1 MMLVNKKTCLRIFR
15 ISALIICLL
24 VSFIIEGVAQRN
36 DVPPL
41 SERLFYGGSFGLQ
54 LGSITDI
61 QVSPVIGIWV
71 LPRIAVATGP
81 TYRFYKD
88 YYFRTNIYGGRAY
101 TQLVVIQ
108 DINSVIPIGARIGI
122 FLHAENELLSLE
134 SETWKNPP
142 YGSDRFY
149 VNTLLAGAGISQPM
163 GRRSSFNIMV
173 LWALNDSQY
182 DIYSNPEIRISFI
195 F

>member
-1 MMLVNKKTCLRIFR
+1 MLVSKKARFHIFR
-15 ISALIICLL
+15 ISVLTLFLL
-24 VSFIIEGVAQRN
+24 GSFLSDGVAQRS
-36 DVPPL
+36 DIPPL
-41 SERLFYGGSFGLQ
+41 RERLFYGGSFGLQ
-54 LGSITDI
+54 LGSITAI
-61 QVSPVIGIWV
+61 QILPVIGIWV

-88 YYFRTNIYGGRAY
+88 YFFRTNIYGGRAY
-101 TQLVVIQ
+101 TQLVIIQ
-108 DINSVIPIGARIGI
+108 DINSIIPIGSRIGL

-142 YGSDRFY
+142 YSSDRFY
-149 VNTLLAGAGISQPM
+149 VNTILAGAGISQPL

-173 LWALNDSQY
+173 LWALNDSEY
-182 DIYSNPEIRISFI
+182 DIYSNPEFRISFI

>member
-1 MMLVNKKTCLRIFR
+1 MPDNKKACFRIFR

-24 VSFIIEGVAQRN
+24 GGSLFNGMAQRN
-36 DVPPL
+36 DIPPL
-41 SERLFYGGSFGLQ
+41 GERLFYGGSLGLQ

-61 QVSPVIGIWV
+61 QVSPVVGIWV
-71 LPRIAVATGP
+71 LPRIAVALGP

-101 TQLVVIQ
+101 TQLVVVQ
-108 DINSVIPIGARIGI
+108 DISSMIPIGSRIGI

-134 SETWKNPP
+134 SESWKNPP
-142 YGSDRFY
+142 YDSDRFY

>member
-1 MMLVNKKTCLRIFR
+1 MMLVNKKACFRIFR
-15 ISALIICLL
+15 ISVIIICLL
-24 VSFIIEGVAQRN
+24 GSSVMDGMAQRN
-36 DVPPL
+36 DTPPL
-41 SERLFYGGSFGLQ
+41 RERLFFGGSFGLQ
-54 LGSITDI
+54 LGSVTDI

-71 LPRIAVATGP
+71 LPRIAIATGP

-88 YYFRTNIYGGRAY
+88 YFFRTNIYGGRAY

-108 DINSVIPIGARIGI
+108 DINSIVPIGSSIGI
-122 FLHAENELLSLE
+122 FIHAENELLSLE
-134 SETWKNPP
+134 SESWKNPP

-149 VNTLLAGAGISQPM
+149 VNTLLAGAGISQPI

-182 DIYSNPEIRISFI
+182 GIYSNPEIRISFI

>member
-1 MMLVNKKTCLRIFR
+1 MMPDNKKACFRIFR

-24 VSFIIEGVAQRN
+24 GGSLFNGMAQRN
-36 DVPPL
+36 DIPPL
-41 SERLFYGGSFGLQ
+41 GERLFYGGSLGLQ

-61 QVSPVIGIWV
+61 QVSPVVGIWV
-71 LPRIAVATGP
+71 LPRIAVALGP

-101 TQLVVIQ
+101 TQLVVVQ
-108 DINSVIPIGARIGI
+108 DISSMIPIGSRIGI

-134 SETWKNPP
+134 SESWKNPP
-142 YGSDRFY
+142 YDSDRFY